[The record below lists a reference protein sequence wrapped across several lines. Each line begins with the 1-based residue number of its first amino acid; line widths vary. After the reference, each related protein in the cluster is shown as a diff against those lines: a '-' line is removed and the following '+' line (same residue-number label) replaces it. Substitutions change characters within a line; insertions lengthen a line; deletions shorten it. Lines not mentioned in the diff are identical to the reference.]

1 MLLAFVTTRI
11 EFFRKLIVKEN
22 TNWKDKII
30 LSIIFGI
37 YGIIGTYTG
46 IPIKG
51 AIANG
56 RVIGVF
62 IGGLLGGPFVGLM
75 SGLIAGGHRYLIDIG
90 GFTAFSCGFSTF
102 TEGIM
107 GGLLKKRIDKS
118 ENKWA
123 FALISG
129 MVAEIWQMIVIISF
143 SRPLPA
149 AWELV
154 KVIGLPMIIANGIG
168 IAVCMSIIYGV
179 SKDVETAEALQAQL
193 ALKIANKTLI
203 FFRKGLNEETSH
215 EVAKIIRDMT
225 KFDAIAFTDKDK
237 ILTHVG
243 IGEDHHLSGCKI
255 RTSLTKKVLEEGECI
270 IANDKDEIGC
280 DKEDC
285 QLKSAIIIPLMEGEE
300 VVGTLKLYKDREN
313 AINKTETELA
323 MGLGHLFSTQIELSK
338 IDYQRELLAKAEL
351 KALQSQINPHFLFNT
366 MNTIIS
372 LTRTKPDEARKLLI
386 HLSNYFRNNLQ
397 DNGEEV
403 KLYKEIETIKSYLEI
418 EKARFGDKLEIIYDI
433 PEDIECTL
441 PPLLL
446 QPIVE
451 NAVKHGI
458 FEKVEGGTVE
468 IIALDNSRET
478 ELIVK
483 DNGIGMSEE
492 TLSTLFIDAE
502 DTGIG
507 LKNVNDRLKSKYGE
521 EYGLDIESQLG
532 QGTIIKMRIPKEV
545 A

>member
-1 MLLAFVTTRI
+1 MLLAFVMTRI

-22 TNWKDKII
+22 TNWKDKLI

-37 YGIIGTYTG
+37 YGVIGTYTG

-62 IGGLLGGPFVGLM
+62 IGGLLGGPFVGFM
-75 SGLIAGGHRYLIDIG
+75 SGLIAGGHRFLIDIG
-90 GFTAFSCGFSTF
+90 GFTAFSCAFSTF
-102 TEGIM
+102 TEGII

-118 ENKWA
+118 ENKWT

-129 MVAEIWQMIVIISF
+129 MLAEVWQMIVILVF
-143 SRPLPA
+143 SSPLKD

-154 KVIGLPMIIANGIG
+154 KIIGMPMIIANGIG
-168 IAVCMSIIYGV
+168 ISVCMSIIYGV
-179 SKDVETAEALQAQL
+179 SKDVETAEAFQAQL
-193 ALKIANKTLI
+193 ALKIADKTLI
-203 FFRKGLNEETSH
+203 YFRKGLNENTAH
-215 EVAKIIRDMT
+215 EVAKIIIDMT
-225 KFDAIAFTDKDK
+225 KFDAIAFTNKEK

-243 IGEDHHLSGCKI
+243 VGEEHHLSGCPI
-255 RTSLTKKVLEEGECI
+255 RTSLTKKVLKEGECI
-270 IANDKDEIGC
+270 IANTKEEIGC
-280 DKEDC
+280 NKKDC
-285 QLKSAIIIPLMEGEE
+285 QLKSAIIIPLIEGEE
-300 VVGTLKLYKDREN
+300 VKGTLKLYKNREN
-313 AINKTETELA
+313 AINKAETELA
-323 MGLGHLFSTQIELSK
+323 LGLGHLFSTQIELSK
-338 IDYQRELLAKAEL
+338 IDHQRELLAKSEL

-372 LTRTKPDEARKLLI
+372 LIRTKPDEARKLLI

-397 DNGEEV
+397 ANSEEV
-403 KLYKEIETIKSYLEI
+403 DLYKEIETIQSYLEI
-418 EKARFGDKLEIIYDI
+418 EKARFGDKLKIIYNI
-433 PEDIECTL
+433 PKGIECSL

-458 FEKVEGGTVE
+458 FEKLEGGTVE
-468 IIALDNSRET
+468 ITIIDNSRET

-492 TLSTLFIDAE
+492 TLSTLFADGKGR
-502 DTGIG
+502 GIG
-507 LKNVNDRLKSKYGE
+507 FKNVNDRLKSKYGE
-521 EYGLDIESQLG
+521 KHGLDIKSQLG
-532 QGTIIKMRIPKEV
+532 QGTIVKMIIPKEV
-545 A
+545 